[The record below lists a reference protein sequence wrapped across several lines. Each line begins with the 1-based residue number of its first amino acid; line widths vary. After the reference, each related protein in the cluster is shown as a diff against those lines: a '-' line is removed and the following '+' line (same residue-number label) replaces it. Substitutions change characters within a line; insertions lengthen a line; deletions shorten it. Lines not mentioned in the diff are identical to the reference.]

1 MEKDKCIRPDNA
13 AEHTLQWTRAMLEGR
28 ITQCFLVVRSIVE
41 EPYNCIDSLDWSR
54 SSPDQVNQFY
64 LFADFS
70 DFQFSGDFHW

>member
-1 MEKDKCIRPDNA
+1 MEKDKCIRPDKA

-28 ITQCFLVVRSIVE
+28 ITQCPLVVRSIVE